1 MHSIGVWWL
10 WLVFFI
16 IISIVLTIDLFL
28 FGGRKQHQ
36 VSLKSSFI
44 WSGVWIGLSLLFNA
58 FLWLYLAQSHTISFA
73 NKKALEFFTAYLIE
87 KSLSM
92 DNIFIFVMIF
102 HYFSIPLNF
111 QRRLLLYGVLGAI
124 TSRLLLILAGIW
136 LINHFDWIFYL
147 FGLLLI
153 YSSIRIFSFQDGERS
168 MSDNLI
174 LRGLRQVLPLTDSIS
189 DQQFWV
195 KEKGRYYFTP
205 LFVVL
210 VFIEISDLMFA
221 VDSIPAVFGVTNDP
235 FIAFTSNAF
244 AILGLRAMYFI
255 LANIQN
261 QFYFLKYGLAFIL
274 CFIGMKMLLHDV
286 VEIPVLVTL
295 AVVMFSLFASITLS
309 KLLNIDTKK
318 N

>member
-1 MHSIGVWWL
+1 
-10 WLVFFI
+10 

-136 LINHFDWIFYL
+136 LI
-147 FGLLLI
+147 
-153 YSSIRIFSFQDGERS
+153 
-168 MSDNLI
+168 
-174 LRGLRQVLPLTDSIS
+174 
-189 DQQFWV
+189 
-195 KEKGRYYFTP
+195 
-205 LFVVL
+205 
-210 VFIEISDLMFA
+210 
-221 VDSIPAVFGVTNDP
+221 
-235 FIAFTSNAF
+235 
-244 AILGLRAMYFI
+244 
-255 LANIQN
+255 
-261 QFYFLKYGLAFIL
+261 
-274 CFIGMKMLLHDV
+274 
-286 VEIPVLVTL
+286 
-295 AVVMFSLFASITLS
+295 
-309 KLLNIDTKK
+309 
-318 N
+318 